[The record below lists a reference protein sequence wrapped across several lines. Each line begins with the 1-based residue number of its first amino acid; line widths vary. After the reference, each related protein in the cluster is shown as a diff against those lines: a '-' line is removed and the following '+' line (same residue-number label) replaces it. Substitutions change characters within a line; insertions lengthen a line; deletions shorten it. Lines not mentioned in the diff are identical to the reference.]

1 MMDEDK
7 LANAYLRS
15 ITKFIDD
22 ITQGR
27 ILSSQTEIW
36 ELSKR
41 LAKMAQPRKNYQD
54 LYNSPESREE
64 RKKIKNKQ
72 NENFNR
78 DSRSAN

>member
-1 MMDEDK
+1 MMDENK

-54 LYNSPESREE
+54 L
-64 RKKIKNKQ
+64 
-72 NENFNR
+72 
-78 DSRSAN
+78 